1 MSFMFLLLGYLYRSC
16 REDEYWLLSYLYNE
30 LIGQSL
36 FFYNI
41 TVAVHVL
48 FYCSKMRFDRRR
60 SSSYRGLHLNDKI
73 LVGVEITTQYLGSGK
88 ISQSGG
94 TDYEIAR
101 VIYDI
106 HCLYAAE
113 KKKLKKAREVVVFI
127 DSQRIDISSRKE
139 DHVLVNFP
147 LTQVK
152 DVTLCL
158 NEGPYSRTCVLVARE
173 NVLSQYKAYVFYC
186 KTDELAHEF
195 YELATLAFQLG
206 FKLLDKFC
214 RESNSNERSVRL
226 SRSKSVV
233 KSTIGRRD
241 VRKSESRSLQD
252 DDSDDESDNVFCE
265 EYKSDQI
272 ADVGC
277 VFESGQS
284 SGERTV
290 TIPLQD
296 GDAPESKKGGSL
308 KLGKRR
314 ASCISTELKDRR
326 SSVDGSE
333 FELGKWF
340 RKSCRRIRRYFKQD
354 PTDEDIEMSS

>member
-1 MSFMFLLLGYLYRSC
+1 
-16 REDEYWLLSYLYNE
+16 
-30 LIGQSL
+30 
-36 FFYNI
+36 
-41 TVAVHVL
+41 
-48 FYCSKMRFDRRR
+48 MRFDRRR

-73 LVGVEITTQYLGSGK
+73 LVGVEITTQFLGSGK

-106 HCLYAAE
+106 HCLYAEE
-113 KKKLKKAREVVVFI
+113 KNKLKKASEVVVFI
-127 DSQRIDISSRKE
+127 DSQRIDISSKKE

-158 NEGPYSRTCVLVARE
+158 NEGPYSRTCVLVAKE
-173 NVLSQYKAYVFYC
+173 NILSQYKAYVFYC

-206 FKLLDKFC
+206 FKLLEKFY
-214 RESNSNERSVRL
+214 RESSSNEQSLRL

-233 KSTIGRRD
+233 KSSVGRRD
-241 VRKSESRSLQD
+241 VRKSQRSLHDDDD
-252 DDSDDESDNVFCE
+252 DDSDGSDSVFCE
-265 EYKSDQI
+265 ERKSDQI
-272 ADVGC
+272 VDIGC
-277 VFESGQS
+277 VLESEQNS
-284 SGERTV
+284 CERTV

-296 GDAPESKKGGSL
+296 EDISELKKTRSIR
-308 KLGKRR
+308 LGKRK
-314 ASCISTELKDRR
+314 ASLISTELKNRR
-326 SSVDGSE
+326 GSQDSSE

-340 RKSCRRIRRYFKQD
+340 RNSCRRIRRYFRQE
-354 PTDEDIEMSS
+354 PTADVTSEDLEISS

>member
-1 MSFMFLLLGYLYRSC
+1 
-16 REDEYWLLSYLYNE
+16 
-30 LIGQSL
+30 
-36 FFYNI
+36 
-41 TVAVHVL
+41 
-48 FYCSKMRFDRRR
+48 MRFDRRR

-73 LVGVEITTQYLGSGK
+73 LVGVEITTQFLGSGK

-106 HCLYAAE
+106 HCLYAEE
-113 KKKLKKAREVVVFI
+113 KNKLKKAREVVVFI
-127 DSQRIDISSRKE
+127 DSQRIDISSKKE

-173 NVLSQYKAYVFYC
+173 NILSQYKAYVFYC

-206 FKLLDKFC
+206 FKLLEKFY
-214 RESNSNERSVRL
+214 RESSSNERSLRL

-233 KSTIGRRD
+233 KSSVGRRG
-241 VRKSESRSLQD
+241 VRKSQRSLHDD
-252 DDSDDESDNVFCE
+252 DDSDGSDNVFCE
-265 EYKSDQI
+265 ERKSDQTV
-272 ADVGC
+272 DVGC
-277 VFESGQS
+277 VFESEQN

-290 TIPLQD
+290 TVPLQEED
-296 GDAPESKKGGSL
+296 SSEPKKAGSIR
-308 KLGKRR
+308 LGKRK
-314 ASCISTELKDRR
+314 ASLISTELKDRR
-326 SSVDGSE
+326 GFEDGSE

-340 RKSCRRIRRYFKQD
+340 RKSCRRIRRYFRQE
-354 PTDEDIEMSS
+354 PTADVTNEDLELSS